1 MAHSPVKD
9 RMTDLTP
16 LLERIVAG
24 DRQAF
29 ADVVQQ
35 FQRPLSGFLTRMGL
49 SPAQVEELAQDTFV
63 RAWVHLGD
71 YRPERAQFSTW
82 LFTIARRLAL
92 NELTR
97 ASSQREE
104 STGDATP
111 EPACAGAGPPLAL
124 ARQRRQ
130 RHLREALRTLP
141 TEDRSVLALA
151 YVHELDLTEI
161 ARIEGVR
168 PGTVRTRL
176 YRARQRL
183 RDALGP
189 DLESAHED
197 F

>member
-1 MAHSPVKD
+1 MK
-9 RMTDLTP
+9 DLTP
-16 LLERIVAG
+16 LLERTVCG
-24 DRQAF
+24 DRQAY
-29 ADVVQQ
+29 AAVVQH
-35 FQRPLSGFLTRMGL
+35 FQRPLAGFLTRMGL
-49 SPAQVEELAQDTFV
+49 SPARVEDLAQDTFV
-63 RAWVHLGD
+63 KAWLHLD
-71 YRPERAQFSTW
+71 EYRPERAQFSTW
-82 LFTIARRLAL
+82 LFTVARRLAL
-92 NELTR
+92 NELSR
-97 ASSQREE
+97 ASSQRE
-104 STGDATP
+104 TPMGDDTP
-111 EPACAGAGPPLAL
+111 EPACAGAGPPMVL

-130 RHLREALRTLP
+130 RQLQAALRLLP

-189 DLESAHED
+189 DLESVDED